1 MQEVMYRQMNSLE
14 VLGEIHKEMKV
25 KQVKLSRIVQLMDCS
40 PATAYRRLSHPEQLT
55 LGDLERIG
63 SYLNIKFHMGR

>member
-1 MQEVMYRQMNSLE
+1 MYRQMNSLE
-14 VLGEIHKEMKV
+14 IMSEIQREMKLKEV
-25 KQVKLSRIVQLMDCS
+25 KTSRIVQLMDCS

>member
-1 MQEVMYRQMNSLE
+1 MNSLE
-14 VLGEIHKEMKV
+14 IMSEIQREMKLKEV
-25 KQVKLSRIVQLMDCS
+25 KTSRIVQLMDSS

>member
-1 MQEVMYRQMNSLE
+1 MTATEIM
-14 VLGEIHKEMKV
+14 GEIRKEMEV
-25 KQVKLSRIVQLMDCS
+25 KEVKLSRIVQLMDCS